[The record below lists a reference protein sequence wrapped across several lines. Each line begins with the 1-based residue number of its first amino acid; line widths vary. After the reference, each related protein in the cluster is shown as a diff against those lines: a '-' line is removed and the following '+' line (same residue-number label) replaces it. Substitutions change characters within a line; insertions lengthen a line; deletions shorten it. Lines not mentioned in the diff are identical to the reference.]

1 MSEEADD
8 SALEARIEAH
18 CADFEALLDE
28 RITAPDGLAELLVV
42 AARALINRCEAPV
55 YIVPISATC
64 YALAV
69 RGREVVT
76 VTICGPAL
84 YEVAA
89 VDRRGVTVSEGGLK
103 KALGDAILAALP
115 VFVHAAVA
123 GGPEAS

>member
-28 RITAPDGLAELLVV
+28 RITAPDGLRDLLYG
-42 AARALINRCEAPV
+42 AARALIATCEAPV
-55 YIVPISATC
+55 YIVPISATR

-76 VTICGPAL
+76 VKINGQTI
-84 YEVAA
+84 YEVEGAGL
-89 VDRRGVTVSEGGLK
+89 RRTVSQEGLK
-103 KALGDAILAALP
+103 AALGDAILEALP
-115 VFVHAAVA
+115 IFVHAAFA
-123 GGPEAS
+123 GEREAT